1 MSFLFLAVRRRQTLP
16 KSKSARQLIEE
27 NWRKQSIDYKS
38 YELESLKK
46 QIAEMQAE
54 HDRKIREK
62 GKSNQIFS
70 VVWFTP
76 KTTHNDATNFRP
88 AAMGFSVFGPE
99 LNRILCACM
108 GVWD

>member
-1 MSFLFLAVRRRQTLP
+1 MRRRQTLP

-62 GKSNQIFS
+62 GKSNQIYLAVLSRLLFLGARCSDLLS
-70 VVWFTP
+70 VGT
-76 KTTHNDATNFRP
+76 
-88 AAMGFSVFGPE
+88 VFFQ
-99 LNRILCACM
+99 
-108 GVWD
+108 